1 MPRLVQDE
9 RWNGAQSKLEANK
22 SLSRRNGKREY
33 LLRGLLFCSE
43 CGSRLAG
50 KARGD
55 KRYYRCNNVDK
66 LVGSRACGGSYI
78 TADPVERAAWGAVSN
93 SLKNPELLVDQYRKQ
108 LADSSVSNEFE
119 LAGKQIELA
128 LKRVIVQ
135 ENRMTDAYRNEA
147 IELDRYKVEMSKLR
161 KRRIGLEKQQVEL
174 DRDRAQE
181 TQRESAL
188 EHLERFCQKVSI
200 GLNTLSFEERQQ
212 LLRLVVERIIVKDNS
227 VRVETV
233 IPADGQKAGLL
244 STRHPEHM
252 YTIDQL
258 RFVLNRSLSVFV

>member
-1 MPRLVQDE
+1 
-9 RWNGAQSKLEANK
+9 
-22 SLSRRNGKREY
+22 
-33 LLRGLLFCSE
+33 
-43 CGSRLAG
+43 LAG